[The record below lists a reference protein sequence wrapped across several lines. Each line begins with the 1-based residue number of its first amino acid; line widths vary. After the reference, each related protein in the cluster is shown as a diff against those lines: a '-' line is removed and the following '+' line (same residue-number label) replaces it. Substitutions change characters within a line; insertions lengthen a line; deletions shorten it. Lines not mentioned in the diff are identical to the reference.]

1 MKHLTISRFY
11 NLRKYQCHWRIE
23 KQTDSWDCHYRCSDW
38 AVCGEQGRGVAT
50 VINFRFT
57 NENESDRFQL
67 RVCPNCGV
75 NVYKQRS
82 WSDFYAY
89 LRLLVSLGVD
99 NVPLYPG
106 ILTLIAALQSSRQTF
121 CCPLSVQTSW
131 LMTRGG
137 ILTSLVSYIY
147 QGNKTAEC
155 RGLRGR
161 ILGNCWKYTIK
172 SFNFRHTHSVKRD
185 L

>member
-1 MKHLTISRFY
+1 M
-11 NLRKYQCHWRIE
+11 QCHWRIE

-89 LRLLVSLGVD
+89 WRLLVWLGVD

-161 ILGNCWKYTIK
+161 TFWETVENIPSRVLISATLI
-172 SFNFRHTHSVKRD
+172 RKRG